1 MIHHIKRATRHLIF
15 WSLIA
20 LAISLSA
27 LRLIIAEI
35 DHFKLSLSAQLSEQ
49 IGAPVSIN
57 GLGANMRGLS
67 PELVL
72 KNLIVHASSNEQPAV
87 ILKEIR
93 LGINLVHLL
102 LKHSI
107 LSSAQ
112 ITVVGAKFTVQRQVN
127 QQIGIVGL
135 SSKDPNPPNWLFEGG
150 QLELL
155 DSEITWQD
163 DSQQTPSI
171 SFTELDMALINT
183 NDQHKINALIKL
195 PEQYGKQLKL
205 AVDLSSNPF
214 SSHHLDGKLYL
225 EADHL
230 QAASWLNRS
239 LSQDMHIQSGTGD
252 FKLWSHFQHST
263 LVSLSGAIDLHQIT
277 LHKPNTDDFVVKSL
291 ASQFRWQSDLT
302 PPNPWQLDIAHLLL
316 ETGAQKWADLQL
328 RLTGQAAKSLNP
340 DKLALHTEHINIAAV
355 VDAIR
360 FFSPLAGHQNA
371 LLRQANPTGKL
382 EQLTVFA
389 DRQTNTAAIN
399 GRFLGVSFAPFG
411 DLPGI
416 ENLTGDLNTS
426 NTQGRL
432 HLNTQ
437 AATVT
442 APTWFNEPL
451 IIKGLTTQL
460 QWHQRGKGWELSSP
474 SLQLDLLG
482 LHANSHFLAT
492 FPEHKTPELDMQ
504 MDLVCEDASQ
514 LKHYLPAGIIKPAD
528 MAWLSRAFVKGRIP
542 QGRLSYLGQLGQLM
556 TIPSAPLKKAPRL
569 ASVRADLL
577 PGHEGLYTI
586 QSKDMLGGA
595 LFEAILNISELE
607 LDYAPDW
614 PPITDIAGEL
624 RFLQGRMEVSAE
636 QGFSNHL
643 QASNTMVIN
652 EAVGK
657 SKQLSVQGDIT
668 GDIASA
674 LSFLQQTPLNERVG
688 SLINAIEPQGK
699 TKIGLNLLIPLSED
713 VMPKVDGGAALN
725 NASLTVKSVDLAIKQ
740 ITGILKFSE
749 NGIFS
754 DTIHASIFKRP
765 VRIRVDNADD
775 QTRVDVQ
782 GAAGITDIEKQ
793 FNLPAWDV
801 AEGILDY
808 QLKLILPNDRL
819 GNGTVEKVSDKTAEL
834 LIDSDLIG
842 VELQLPGDLLKT
854 KLQARPLSVAFN
866 LGDKSILPMTAVYD
880 SQLKAAIRFD
890 TVKHRVESGHILVG
904 NGEPEHSKT
913 AGLKLEINRD
923 QLDLQDWLILKS
935 DASSSSNADI
945 RAISL
950 HSDHAYWG
958 DTALGRFNLLLTPT
972 TEAWTGLLDSAL
984 ASGKLHIPLNK
995 GRIGLFLDRLDL
1007 SALKQL
1013 TEQKKSIKTEAVS
1026 ASRLN
1031 PNAIPLIQ
1039 LTSNQTL
1046 WQAVDL
1052 GLLNLQTERLANG
1065 LALSQLELN
1074 GVTQKLTITGA
1085 WTEQAVHGNTELQ
1098 GQLFMPNAGALLA
1111 QLGITNDLAETSGT
1125 ANFSVHWQDAP
1136 QNFSLAS
1143 LRGNLAIDFAEGRI
1157 LSIDPG
1163 FGRILGVLAM
1173 AQWAKRLQLD
1183 FRDLYQEG
1191 LTFNSIK
1198 GNFLLATG
1206 KAHSNDLIIDA
1217 IPAKI
1222 TMTGETNLINK
1233 TLDQWV
1239 SIVPKGAEAVP
1250 IAGTIMDKITSLI
1263 AKTVTGEN
1271 QEGFLLGSQY
1281 RLMGRWDAT
1290 QVVPVHDHD
1299 GLLQKTWKGIT
1310 DFPWL
1315 QPQP

>member
-20 LAISLSA
+20 LAISLTA

-35 DHFKLSLSAQLSEQ
+35 DHFKLNLSAKLSEQ
-49 IGAPVSIN
+49 IGAPVTIN
-57 GLGANMRGLS
+57 GLGAHMRGFS

-72 KNLIVHASSNEQPAV
+72 KNLLVQASSNEPPA
-87 ILKEIR
+87 ITLKEIR

-102 LKHSI
+102 LQHSA

-112 ITVVGAKFTVQRQVN
+112 ITVIGAKFTVQRQAN
-127 QQIGIVGL
+127 QTIGILGL
-135 SSKDPNPPNWLFEGG
+135 SSKDPNPPTWLFDVQ

-155 DSEITWQD
+155 ASEITWQD
-163 DSQQTPSI
+163 DSQQTPSMT
-171 SFTELDMALINT
+171 FPELDLALINN
-183 NDQHKINALIKL
+183 NDQHKINVLARLS
-195 PEQYGKQLKL
+195 ERYGEQLKL
-205 AVDLSSNPF
+205 LVDLSHDPF
-214 SSHHLDGKLYL
+214 RTQSLDGQLYL
-225 EADHL
+225 EARHL
-230 QAASWLNRS
+230 QAAPWLS
-239 LSQDMHIQSGTGD
+239 PDLTQAIHVQSGAGD
-252 FKLWSHFQHST
+252 IKLWSHFQNSQ
-263 LVSLSGAIDLHQIT
+263 LNSLSGAIDLHQIT
-277 LHKPNTDDFVVKSL
+277 LHKPNTDDFVIKSL
-291 ASQFRWQSDLT
+291 ASQFHWQSNLT
-302 PPNPWQLDIAHLLL
+302 PSKPWQLDVVHLRL
-316 ETGAQKWADLQL
+316 ETDSQKWSDMPL
-328 RLTGQAAKSLNP
+328 RLTGQTSPTLKL
-340 DKLALHTEHINIAAV
+340 DKLALFTEQVDVHSL

-360 FFSPLAGHQNA
+360 FFSPLADAQKA
-371 LLRQANPTGKL
+371 LLQQAKPTGQL
-382 EQLTVFA
+382 AQLTVFA
-389 DRQTNTAAIN
+389 DRLTNTAAIN
-399 GRFLGVSFAPFG
+399 GRFLGVSFAPVG

-416 ENLTGDLNTS
+416 ENLTGNLNTS

-432 HLNTQ
+432 QLNTQ
-437 AATVT
+437 AAIVT

-460 QWHQRGKGWELSSP
+460 QWRRQGNDWELSSP
-474 SLQLDLLG
+474 ALNLDLLG
-482 LHANSHFLAT
+482 LHTQAHFLAT
-492 FPEHKTPELDMQ
+492 FPEHEIPKLDMQ

-514 LKHYLPAGIIKPAD
+514 IKHYLPAGIIKPAD

-556 TIPSAPLKKAPRL
+556 PITSTIAKKTPRL
-569 ASVRADLL
+569 AAVRADLL
-577 PGHEGLYTI
+577 PGHEGVYTLLS
-586 QSKDMLGGA
+586 QELLGGA

-614 PPITDIAGEL
+614 PLISDIAGEL
-624 RFLQGRMEVSAE
+624 RFLQGRMEVRAD
-636 QGFSNHL
+636 QGFSHNL
-643 QASNTMVIN
+643 QASNTLVIN

-657 SKQLSVQGDIT
+657 SKQLSVQGEIN
-668 GDIASA
+668 GEIASA
-674 LSFLQQTPLNERVG
+674 LGFLQQTPLNDRVG
-688 SLINAIEPQGK
+688 SLINAIEPQGN
-699 TKIGLNLLIPLSED
+699 TKIGLNLLIPLSEE

-740 ITGILKFSE
+740 IDGVLKFSE

-782 GAAGITDIEKQ
+782 GAASITDIEKQ
-793 FNLPAWDV
+793 FNLPAWEV
-801 AEGILDY
+801 AKGTLDY

-819 GNGTVEKVSDKTAEL
+819 GNSALGKVSDKTAKL
-834 LIDSDLIG
+834 FIDSDLIG
-842 VELQLPGDLLKT
+842 VELQLPGDLAKT
-854 KLQARPLSVAFN
+854 KLQAKPLSVAFN

-880 SQLKAAIRFD
+880 NKLKAAIRFD
-890 TVKHRVESGHILVG
+890 TVKQRIESGHILVG
-904 NGEPEHSKT
+904 TGELDVSKT
-913 AGLKLEINRD
+913 DGLTLEINRD
-923 QLDLQDWLILKS
+923 PLDLQDWLILKA
-935 DASSSSNADI
+935 DASTQSNADI
-945 RAISL
+945 RAINL
-950 HSDHAYWG
+950 HSNRAYWG
-958 DTALGRFNLLLTPT
+958 DTELGRFNLRLTPT
-972 TEAWTGLLDSAL
+972 AEDWTGLLDSAL

-995 GRIGLFLDRLDL
+995 GRVGLFLDRLDV

-1013 TEQKKSIKTEAVS
+1013 TEQKTSLKTEAVS
-1026 ASRLN
+1026 VSRLD
-1031 PNAIPLIQ
+1031 PSTLPLIQ
-1039 LTSNQTL
+1039 LTSHQTL

-1052 GLLNLQTERLANG
+1052 GLLNLQTERLVNG

-1074 GVTQKLTITGA
+1074 GVSQKLTITGA
-1085 WTEQAVHGNTELQ
+1085 WTERGEHGNTELQ
-1098 GQLFMPNAGALLA
+1098 GQLFMPNAGALLT
-1111 QLGITNDLAETSGT
+1111 QLGITSDLAETSGT
-1125 ANFSVHWQDAP
+1125 ANFSVHWQDSP
-1136 QNFSLAS
+1136 QNFSLAA
-1143 LRGNLAIDFAEGRI
+1143 LRGNLAIDFTEGRI
-1157 LSIDPG
+1157 LSIEPG
-1163 FGRILGVLAM
+1163 FGRILGALAM

-1198 GNFLLATG
+1198 ANFLFAAG
-1206 KAHSNDLIIDA
+1206 KARSTDVVVDA

-1222 TMTGETNLINK
+1222 TMTGEINLLNK

-1281 RLMGRWDAT
+1281 RLMGHWDAT
-1290 QVVPVHDHD
+1290 QVIPVHDHD
-1299 GLLQKTWKGIT
+1299 GLLQKTWTGIT